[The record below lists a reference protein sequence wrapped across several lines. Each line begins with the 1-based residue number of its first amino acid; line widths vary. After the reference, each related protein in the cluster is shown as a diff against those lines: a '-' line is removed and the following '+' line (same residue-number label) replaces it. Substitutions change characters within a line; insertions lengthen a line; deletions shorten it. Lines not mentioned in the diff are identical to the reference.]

1 MNKVFLMGRLTA
13 DPETN
18 HIKGDKPLT
27 IARYRLAVD
36 RDYKKGEADF
46 FTITAFGKAGEFA
59 EKYFTKG
66 TKILIAGR
74 IQTSSYKNKN
84 GETVWKTDVVA
95 ESQEFCESKKT
106 DGKTDTKDDG
116 FMNIDDSSLPFM

>member
-13 DPETN
+13 DPEMN
-18 HIKGDKPLT
+18 HIKDDKLLT

-66 TKILIAGR
+66 TKILITGR

-84 GETVWKTDVVA
+84 GETVWKTDIIA

-106 DGKTDTKDDG
+106 EEKPEAKDDG